1 MFLLIDIHNQHCIP
15 SCFFIYLFEAHR
27 VQCER
32 CLHLSPRK
40 KSPEVRKKN
49 NLSAKLPP
57 SSSSSGGPRG
67 VAEKAI
73 TRRRRRAD
81 ARQWGVGRRGPLAM
95 LQSLMPSIC
104 LNGFLNPGPPFHSS
118 PSQTVFRLSSPAV
131 INPFISKK
139 IRSMLSGTRAAMPR
153 ERCRGKNMWLG
164 RPAFPLLWL
173 HWERNH

>member
-1 MFLLIDIHNQHCIP
+1 MVWEWCL
-15 SCFFIYLFEAHR
+15 YLR
-27 VQCER
+27 Q
-32 CLHLSPRK
+32 RK
-40 KSPEVRKKN
+40 KSPEVQKKN

-57 SSSSSGGPRG
+57 SSGSSGGLRG
-67 VAEKAI
+67 AAEKAI
-73 TRRRRRAD
+73 TWRRAD

-104 LNGFLNPGPPFHSS
+104 LNGFLNPSPPFHSS

-153 ERCRGKNMWLG
+153 EQCRGKNMWLG

-173 HWERNH
+173 HWEQNH